1 MNKLL
6 LISLL
11 SLILM
16 GCSGIVSS
24 DNNGSAQKDSTAVNN
39 SSEITIGRFIIIPF
53 EQIEKKTGL

>member
-1 MNKLL
+1 MRKLL

-11 SLILM
+11 SLLM
-16 GCSGIVSS
+16 FGCSGIISN
-24 DNNGSAQKDSTAVNN
+24 DNTGPAQKDSAAVNN